1 MGVMVVRMSIVT
13 AVLTACTFNTD
24 NQLQGS
30 NNDSGAVD
38 AQMVDGQ
45 MIDAATIDAATIDAT
60 IDAATIDAATIDAAV
75 DGAVIPL
82 DAAIPPDATQ
92 CIGDLVG
99 FDMLNLDR
107 CDPEDAIGAL
117 TLNMSGTYE
126 LNTTTGVFTAPDGT
140 SVAYISTSVSQST
153 PGVPELFV
161 VSTTGFAMADGA
173 RLLVQGSQALVI
185 VSTGDITIR
194 GKLRVFGRG
203 FDGAG
208 GNNPDDCMLR
218 TGEGGDSALLGAS
231 LGGGGGGFAQAG
243 GDGGRVGGSLGLTD
257 LLSGGAAESDNDLVP
272 LRGGCRGGRGGRT
285 GGGAGGGAG
294 GAVELIAGGSISV
307 LNDGYIS
314 VSGGRGRGISDTA
327 SGGGGGGSGGGIL
340 LQSTNNVI
348 TGILTSNGGGGG
360 EGSRTNTMTVSGEHG
375 RPGNGV
381 PALGGGGSS
390 SGGDGGDGGTNAAL
404 GGVTPDNGQN
414 GEQIGS
420 AGGGGG
426 GGAGYVVLVTE

>member
-1 MGVMVVRMSIVT
+1 MGVMVVRISIVC

-24 NQLQGS
+24 TQLQGS

-38 AQMVDGQ
+38 ARIPDGQ
-45 MIDAATIDAATIDAT
+45 VTDGSTIDAVMTDAVMA
-60 IDAATIDAATIDAAV
+60 DAAIADAM
-75 DGAVIPL
+75 IPL
-82 DAAIPPDATQ
+82 DAMTPPDAMIPPDAMQ
-92 CIGDLVG
+92 CIGGLVG

-117 TLNMSGTYE
+117 ALSMGGTYG
-126 LNTTTGVFTAPDGT
+126 LNTTTGAFTAPDGT
-140 SVAYISTSVSQST
+140 SVDYISTSVSQST

-161 VSTTGFAMADGA
+161 VSTTGFAIANDS
-173 RLLVQGSQALVI
+173 RLLVRGARALVI
-185 VSTGDITIR
+185 VSTGNIVIR
-194 GKLRVFGRG
+194 GKLRVFGRE

-208 GNNPDDCMLR
+208 GNNSDDCMLR
-218 TGEGGDSALLGAS
+218 TGESGESDLLSPS

-243 GDGGRVGGSLGLTD
+243 GDGGRVGGLDLTAP
-257 LLSGGAAESDNDLVP
+257 LSGGAAETDNDLVP

-294 GAVELIAGGSISV
+294 GAIELIAGGSISV

-314 VSGGRGRGISDTA
+314 VSGGRGRGISDTS

-340 LQSTNNVI
+340 LQSTSNVI

-360 EGSRTNTMTVSGEHG
+360 EGSRTNTSTVSGQHG
-375 RPGNGV
+375 HHSNGD
-381 PALGGGGSS
+381 PALGGGDSS
-390 SGGDGGDGGTNAAL
+390 SGGDGGSGGTNAAL
-404 GGVTPDNGQN
+404 GGVTPANGQN
-414 GEQIGS
+414 GEQAGS